1 MKDSVG
7 KPLVRADGRAKVTG
21 QARYS
26 AEVQV
31 AGVAYAVMVT
41 SRSARGR
48 VASFDTASAEREPIN

>member
-31 AGVAYAVMVT
+31 AGVAYAVLVT

-48 VASFDTASAEREPIN
+48 VA